1 MEVIIEPDH
10 TPYLYN
16 DDYTMVYLTSE
27 QIRSIKQ
34 LIDYEQLYETNTDV
48 NEHWNSIRRQLD
60 EDRQTYNTK
69 SPLDMHPSDTNDS

>member
-48 NEHWNSIRRQLD
+48 NEHWNNIRRQLD
-60 EDRQTYNTK
+60 EDRQT
-69 SPLDMHPSDTNDS
+69 

>member
-1 MEVIIEPDH
+1 MVSSGIIPNNLNDMEVIIEPDH
-10 TPYLYN
+10 TPYLYD
-16 DDYTMVYLTSE
+16 DDYMTVKLTTE

-60 EDRQTYNTK
+60 EA
-69 SPLDMHPSDTNDS
+69 

>member
-1 MEVIIEPDH
+1 MVSSGIIPNNLNDMEVIIEPDH

-16 DDYTMVYLTSE
+16 DDYMTVRLTTE

-60 EDRQTYNTK
+60 EA
-69 SPLDMHPSDTNDS
+69 

>member
-1 MEVIIEPDH
+1 MEVIIQPDN

-16 DDYTMVYLTSE
+16 DDYMTVHLTSE

-48 NEHWNSIRRQLD
+48 NEHWNNIRRQLD
-60 EDRQTYNTK
+60 EDRQT
-69 SPLDMHPSDTNDS
+69 

>member
-1 MEVIIEPDH
+1 MEVIIQPDN

-16 DDYTMVYLTSE
+16 DDYMTVHLTSE

-48 NEHWNSIRRQLD
+48 NEHWNNIRRQLD
-60 EDRQTYNTK
+60 ENRQT
-69 SPLDMHPSDTNDS
+69 